1 MDEASAIRILKVSC
15 FDLLNRRAENREVML
30 QANLFKGQT
39 VTLVEVVTTL
49 VLVKKSV
56 GITAEVKVDGATT
69 GVSNMTNNKKQGK
82 CL

>member
-1 MDEASAIRILKVSC
+1 
-15 FDLLNRRAENREVML
+15 ML
-30 QANLFKGQT
+30 QANLFKGQA

-69 GVSNMTNNKKQGK
+69 GISNMTNNKKQGK